1 MKRLLTIALS
11 VVFSMQ
17 LPLGVALATA
27 TLIGAQAHA
36 VSGQYAKEIE
46 TLEKAGPILD
56 AVTDESSAKIAA
68 TKLRQMFNGMPVLS
82 KATTSDMEALA
93 AAQNKISERMFKL
106 KDQPYFESSGLQ
118 EAWTLMTDH
127 FSRRRAVNAR

>member
-1 MKRLLTIALS
+1 MKRFLTIAMSAALS
-11 VVFSMQ
+11 LQ
-17 LPLGVALATA
+17 LPLGVALAAA
-27 TLIGAQAHA
+27 TLVGTQAQAL
-36 VSGQYAKEIE
+36 SNQYTKEIE
-46 TLEKAGPILD
+46 ALEKAGPILD
-56 AVTDESSAKIAA
+56 SVTDESTAKSAA

-82 KATTSDMEALA
+82 KATTSEMEALA

-106 KDQPYFESSGLQ
+106 KDQPYFETSGLQ

>member
-1 MKRLLTIALS
+1 MKRLLTIAMSAALS
-11 VVFSMQ
+11 LQ
-17 LPLGVALATA
+17 LPMGVALAAA
-27 TLIGAQAHA
+27 TLAGTQAQAL
-36 VSGQYAKEIE
+36 SSQYAKEIE

-56 AVTDESSAKIAA
+56 SVTDESTAKSAA
-68 TKLRQMFNGMPVLS
+68 TKLRQMFNGLPVLS
-82 KATTSDMEALA
+82 KATSAEMEALA